1 MKLDIN
7 HRMQRGVT
15 FILLLI
21 TTVFS
26 QAQDYGFLLKSQ
38 QYKLDQF
45 DQNFGLNNPFVYT
58 INQADN
64 GSLLVGTGEGVGVFD
79 GKNFEM
85 YYTDD
90 HLAENFISASFKDD
104 VGNIWYG
111 HQAGGVS
118 IFDGVSFDLVHPGAG
133 INSVINDIG
142 QDENGLIWFSAKD
155 FGLFNVNEK
164 GKCEFF
170 NNQFEEQHIY
180 SFTITKNGYFFVGT
194 DAGVDVYKYYKEG
207 GILSKVQG
215 ISGISGDQVSGIIEV
230 EFGKIVVSTFSSGLY
245 LIEKENDV
253 FLTSKIEFSNF
264 EDDILIRDVKEFGD
278 AIWISTLRSGLLK
291 CKWNNKEFLVL
302 ESYHSKSGLRTDAVN
317 TMFIDREGTLWIG
330 TFGEGLAAKRDNLFT
345 LYFANPKIAY
355 KVRSILVNENEVWV
369 ANTGLISV
377 RNKHTLKELK
387 HFNEEN
393 GLPIE
398 AISAMH
404 FTEDSTLFIGT
415 EHRGVYRYVPETNSF
430 KEILLSGD
438 DLSLTI
444 TSLTSHE
451 NQLWIGTLNGVYKM
465 NVKTEGIV
473 SYDVSSGLSH
483 NSVGDILITKTGD
496 VFIGTR
502 SAFLN
507 KFNDG
512 IFEKIRLTPEYD
524 IITVNKLIES
534 SDGAIWISTADNGVF
549 RVGEKILNISVLDG
563 LASNYCYGIEQDAKG
578 RMWVVHNG
586 GLSRVVFDIESKD
599 FRIEIYG
606 AKHGISKRFLRNSIS
621 KFNNQLWFGSEN
633 GAVLYNATEDKQ
645 NMVPPLTSFSTI
657 TINEIE
663 YEPNKDITLPYG
675 EYDVFIDFKGVSLK
689 KSEMVTYQFMLEGHQ
704 SKWSENSVINL
715 AKYHKVYD
723 GEYTFKARSFNAD
736 GIIGDTITI
745 KISIAKPFWKEW
757 WFIIALGVIMIFIV
771 VFIIKMRER
780 SHLRYQKELEYQLAL
795 RTKEVVNQKEE
806 IEEINKDLT
815 DSINYAKR
823 IQTAIL
829 PEDDEFNKM
838 FPKNFVV
845 YKPKDI
851 VSGDFY
857 WARKFDNLHL
867 IVCADCTGHGV
878 PGAFMSMIGMMLL
891 NEACVLKNILDP
903 AEILKDMDNSLK
915 EILRQNDDFESNKDG
930 MDISLC
936 LVDVDSNKMYT
947 AGAMRPI
954 YVYRKGKQHII
965 KGDRFSLGG
974 TIVKNKVFNT
984 REYDLMKDDLVYMF
998 SDGYADQFGGPN
1010 KRKMKVLKLNE
1021 LLDQVSQLDISKQGK
1036 EIESFFES
1044 WKGDILQMDDVLL
1057 IGFQY

>member
-1 MKLDIN
+1 
-7 HRMQRGVT
+7 MQRGVT

-26 QAQDYGFLLKSQ
+26 QAQDYGLLLKSQ

-64 GSLLVGTGEGVGVFD
+64 GSILVGTGEGVGVFD

-104 VGNIWYG
+104 AGNIWYG

-133 INSVINDIG
+133 INSVINDID

-180 SFTITKNGYFFVGT
+180 SFTITKDGYFFVGT

-230 EFGKIVVSTFSSGLY
+230 ESGKIVVSTFASGLY

-345 LYFANPKIAY
+345 LYFANPKIAF

-524 IITVNKLIES
+524 IVTVNKLIES
-534 SDGAIWISTADNGVF
+534 SDGAIWISTSDNGVY

-563 LASNYCYGIEQDAKG
+563 LASNYCYGIEQDEKG
-578 RMWVVHNG
+578 RVWVVHNG

-599 FRIEIYG
+599 FRIELYG

-645 NMVPPLTSFSTI
+645 NRVPPLTSFSTI

-663 YEPNKDITLPYG
+663 YDPNQDIILPYG
-675 EYDVFIDFKGVSLK
+675 EYDVFIGFKGVSLK

-704 SKWSENSVINL
+704 SKWSENSVINI

-736 GIIGDTITI
+736 GIVGDTITI

-757 WFIIALGVIMIFIV
+757 WFIIALGIMMIFIV

-829 PEDDEFNKM
+829 PEDDEFDKM

-857 WARKFDNLHL
+857 WARKFNNLHL

-903 AEILKDMDNSLK
+903 GEILKDMDNSLK

-974 TIVKNKVFNT
+974 TIVKNKVFKT
-984 REYDLMKDDLVYMF
+984 REYDLMKDDFVYMF

-1021 LLDQVSQLDISKQGK
+1021 LLDQVSQLDISKQAK

>member
-1 MKLDIN
+1 
-7 HRMQRGVT
+7 MQRGVT

-58 INQADN
+58 INQGDN

-79 GKNFEM
+79 GENFEM

-104 VGNIWYG
+104 AGNIWYG

-133 INSVINDIG
+133 INSVINDID

-180 SFTITKNGYFFVGT
+180 SFTITKDGYFFVGT

-230 EFGKIVVSTFSSGLY
+230 EFGKIVVSTFASGLY

-345 LYFANPKIAY
+345 LYFANPKIAF

-524 IITVNKLIES
+524 IVTVNKLIES
-534 SDGAIWISTADNGVF
+534 SDGAIWISTSDNGVY

-563 LASNYCYGIEQDAKG
+563 LASNYCYGIEQDEKG
-578 RMWVVHNG
+578 RVWVVHNG

-599 FRIEIYG
+599 FRIELYG

-645 NMVPPLTSFSTI
+645 NRVPPLTSFSTI

-663 YEPNKDITLPYG
+663 YDPNQDIILPYG
-675 EYDVFIDFKGVSLK
+675 EYDVFIGFKGVSLK

-704 SKWSENSVINL
+704 SKWSENSVINI

-736 GIIGDTITI
+736 GIVGDTITI

-757 WFIIALGVIMIFIV
+757 WFIIALGIMMIFIV

-829 PEDDEFNKM
+829 PEDDEFDKM

-857 WARKFDNLHL
+857 WARKFNNLHL

-903 AEILKDMDNSLK
+903 GEILKDMDNSLK

-936 LVDVDSNKMYT
+936 LVDVDSNKMYA

-974 TIVKNKVFNT
+974 TIVKNKVFKT
-984 REYDLMKDDLVYMF
+984 REYDLMKDDFVYMF

-1021 LLDQVSQLDISKQGK
+1021 LLDQVSQLDISKQAK

>member
-1 MKLDIN
+1 
-7 HRMQRGVT
+7 MQRGVT

-79 GKNFEM
+79 GENFEM

-104 VGNIWYG
+104 AGNIWYG

-133 INSVINDIG
+133 INSVINDID

-180 SFTITKNGYFFVGT
+180 SFTITKDGYFFVGT

-215 ISGISGDQVSGIIEV
+215 ISGVSGDQVSGIIEV
-230 EFGKIVVSTFSSGLY
+230 ESGKIVVSTFASGLY

-345 LYFANPKIAY
+345 LYFANPKIAF

-524 IITVNKLIES
+524 IVTVNKLIES
-534 SDGAIWISTADNGVF
+534 SDGAIWISTSDNGVY

-563 LASNYCYGIEQDAKG
+563 LASNYCYGIEQDEKG
-578 RMWVVHNG
+578 RVWVVHNG

-599 FRIEIYG
+599 FRIELYG

-645 NMVPPLTSFSTI
+645 NRVPPLTSFSTI

-663 YEPNKDITLPYG
+663 YDPNQDIILPYG
-675 EYDVFIDFKGVSLK
+675 EYDVFIGFKGVSLK

-704 SKWSENSVINL
+704 SKWSENSVINI

-736 GIIGDTITI
+736 GIVGDTITI

-757 WFIIALGVIMIFIV
+757 WFIIALGIMMIFIV

-829 PEDDEFNKM
+829 PEDDEFDKM

-857 WARKFDNLHL
+857 WARKFNNLHL

-903 AEILKDMDNSLK
+903 GEILKDMDNSLK

-974 TIVKNKVFNT
+974 TIVKNKVFKT
-984 REYDLMKDDLVYMF
+984 REYDLMKDDFVYMF

-1021 LLDQVSQLDISKQGK
+1021 LLDQVSQLDISKQAK

>member
-1 MKLDIN
+1 
-7 HRMQRGVT
+7 MQRGVT

-79 GKNFEM
+79 GENFEM

-104 VGNIWYG
+104 AGNIWYG

-133 INSVINDIG
+133 INSVINDID

-180 SFTITKNGYFFVGT
+180 SFTITKDGYFFVGT

-230 EFGKIVVSTFSSGLY
+230 ESGKIVVSTFASGLY

-345 LYFANPKIAY
+345 LYFANPKIAF

-524 IITVNKLIES
+524 IVTVNKLIES
-534 SDGAIWISTADNGVF
+534 SDGAIWISTSDNGVY

-563 LASNYCYGIEQDAKG
+563 LASNYCYGIEQDEKG
-578 RMWVVHNG
+578 RVWVVHNG

-599 FRIEIYG
+599 FRIELYG

-645 NMVPPLTSFSTI
+645 NRVPPLTSFSTI

-663 YEPNKDITLPYG
+663 YDPNQDIILPYG
-675 EYDVFIDFKGVSLK
+675 EYDVFIGFKGVSLK

-704 SKWSENSVINL
+704 SKWSENSVINI

-736 GIIGDTITI
+736 GIVGDTITI

-757 WFIIALGVIMIFIV
+757 WFIIALGIMMIFIV

-829 PEDDEFNKM
+829 PEDDEFDKM

-857 WARKFDNLHL
+857 WARKFNNLHL

-903 AEILKDMDNSLK
+903 GEILKDMDNSLK

-974 TIVKNKVFNT
+974 TIVKNKVFKT
-984 REYDLMKDDLVYMF
+984 REYDLMKDDFVYMF

-1021 LLDQVSQLDISKQGK
+1021 LLDQVSQLDISKQAK

>member
-1 MKLDIN
+1 
-7 HRMQRGVT
+7 MQRGVT

-79 GKNFEM
+79 GENFEM

-104 VGNIWYG
+104 AGNIWYG

-133 INSVINDIG
+133 INSVINDID

-180 SFTITKNGYFFVGT
+180 SFTITKDGYFFVGT

-215 ISGISGDQVSGIIEV
+215 ISGVSGDQVSGIIEV
-230 EFGKIVVSTFSSGLY
+230 ESGKIVVSTFASGLY

-291 CKWNNKEFLVL
+291 CKWNNKEFLVV

-345 LYFANPKIAY
+345 LYFANPKIAF

-524 IITVNKLIES
+524 IVTVNKLIES
-534 SDGAIWISTADNGVF
+534 SDGAIWISTSDNGVY

-563 LASNYCYGIEQDAKG
+563 LASNYCYGIEQDEKG
-578 RMWVVHNG
+578 RVWVVHNG

-599 FRIEIYG
+599 FRIELYG

-645 NMVPPLTSFSTI
+645 NRVPPLTSFSTI

-663 YEPNKDITLPYG
+663 YDPNQDIILPYG
-675 EYDVFIDFKGVSLK
+675 EYDVFIGFKGVSLK

-704 SKWSENSVINL
+704 SKWSENSVINI

-736 GIIGDTITI
+736 GIVGDTITI

-757 WFIIALGVIMIFIV
+757 WFIIALGIMMIFIV

-829 PEDDEFNKM
+829 PEDDEFDKM

-857 WARKFDNLHL
+857 WARKFNNLHL

-903 AEILKDMDNSLK
+903 GEILKDMDNSLK

-974 TIVKNKVFNT
+974 TIVKNKVFKT
-984 REYDLMKDDLVYMF
+984 REYDLMKDDFVYMF

-1021 LLDQVSQLDISKQGK
+1021 LLDQVSQLDISKQAK